1 MMSQWIL
8 IRTFLAHVPLV
19 IKLAFAVISTGVS
32 VGALVHIL
40 EPSKFPTWFD
50 GIWWAFITVST
61 VGYGDFVPESIIT
74 RVLAI
79 LLIFVGVGFMTLLVT
94 SFAGAAVQ
102 INQSTR
108 EGDVAFVGEGH
119 VIIIGWNERSRHT
132 IATIKQE
139 NPQLKIV
146 LIDDSLTELPN
157 FYKKVHFVKGNSSE
171 DAVLKQANIGQA
183 SAILITANTQA
194 NEFSADAR
202 SVLTTLAIKGQNPS
216 VYTIVEL
223 LTRDQVENAKRAG
236 ADTCVLSTLLTGD
249 LLTST
254 LLHPSSGEVVR
265 ELLEFERMSL
275 ISCQPLSP
283 SLVGQFFTDIWPTVY
298 KNGHLLLG
306 IKRGEQLMIHP
317 PAALKLEVEDQ
328 LIVILSRAK

>member
-1 MMSQWIL
+1 MSQWIL
-8 IRTFLAHVPLV
+8 IRTFLAHIPLV
-19 IKLAFAVISTGVS
+19 VKLAFAVVGSGVS

-40 EPSKFPTWFD
+40 EPNKFPTWFD

-61 VGYGDFVPESIIT
+61 VGYGDFVPESTIT

-102 INQSTR
+102 INQSTK
-108 EGDVAFVGEGH
+108 EGGISFVGEGH

-132 IATIKQE
+132 ITTIQSE
-139 NPQLKIV
+139 NPHLKIV
-146 LIDDSLTELPN
+146 LIDDTLAELPN
-157 FYKKVHFVKGNSSE
+157 DYRKIHFVKGNSSE
-171 DAVLKQANIGQA
+171 DAVLKQANIGLA
-183 SAILITANTQA
+183 SVVLITANNQA

-223 LTRDQVENAKRAG
+223 LTRNQVENAKRAG
-236 ADTCVLSTLLTGD
+236 ADTCIISTLLTGD

-254 LLHPSSGEVVR
+254 LLHPKTSGVIR
-265 ELLEFERMSL
+265 ELFEFERMSL
-275 ISCQPLSP
+275 ISIKPLDS
-283 SLVGQFFTDIWPTVY
+283 SLLGESFVHVWPNAY
-298 KNGHLLLG
+298 KNGDLPLG
-306 IKRGEQLMIHP
+306 IKRGEQIFIHP
-317 PAALKLEVEDQ
+317 PASLKLEVDDQ
-328 LIVILSRAK
+328 LIVIVSQAK